1 MTVSSIGATLESHP
15 SPKKYN
21 FICKLRLGTILDPN
35 YLSPSLMYYIPNKCL
50 INVQVQSSPEQT
62 RLSLEELM
70 SSLPQ
75 VAGGV

>member
-1 MTVSSIGATLESHP
+1 
-15 SPKKYN
+15 
-21 FICKLRLGTILDPN
+21 
-35 YLSPSLMYYIPNKCL
+35 MYYIPNKCL